1 MLKKTFMMIKIAIV
15 ALPFCHGSGV
25 IGVMDFF
32 AAANYCDRWVNRDDP
47 RFECQIV
54 TVDDEPVHSYSGVP
68 IVPTVNWRDYPAD
81 VIIIGSA
88 MEAVLGDRH
97 IDAALDISR
106 PLHPWL
112 RAAIERGA
120 IVASVCTGSFVLAEA
135 GLLEQHVATTHWRAA
150 PAFRRRYPKLRLES
164 DQLLVDNGQ
173 ILCAGGATSFMDLCL
188 YLVERLGSPAL
199 AVACSKLLILDAR
212 RSEQTPYMSFY
223 GSRAH
228 QDEKIGEVQGW
239 LEQHFAD
246 AIVIDELAERVHLG
260 PYIQA
265 SVQGSHRRDPA
276 ELPAAF
282 ENRGRQ
288 ARTRIDATP
297 NRPDH
302 LGRGLRRRQLV
313 PATVQ
318 AQCRVHHGRVS
329 PPVQLCDAQAQQ
341 AVRGDFCR
349 LSARS
354 LSVTLGDSFKL
365 TVCPSSIYSLLKIG
379 NHLRIGAVAQ
389 RQVHGR
395 FTEHQ
400 YRLEPG
406 NAMLLFSNQRADKA
420 ISNPKVGLPQ
430 HQPARVHITG

>member
-1 MLKKTFMMIKIAIV
+1 MIKIAIV

-47 RFECQIV
+47 PFECQIV
-54 TVDDEPVHSYSGVP
+54 TVNGEPVHSYSGVP
-68 IVPTVNWRDYPAD
+68 IVPTVNWQDYPAD

-112 RAAIERGA
+112 REAIERGA

-150 PAFRRRYPKLRLES
+150 PAFRRRYPQLRLES

-173 ILCAGGATSFMDLCL
+173 VLCAGGATSFMDLCL

-223 GSRAH
+223 SSRSH

-239 LEQHFAD
+239 LEQHYAD
-246 AIVIDELAERVHLG
+246 AIVIDELAERAHLG
-260 PYIQA
+260 PRTFK
-265 SVQGSHRRDPA
+265 RRFK
-276 ELPAAF
+276 E
-282 ENRGRQ
+282 
-288 ARTRIDATP
+288 ATGETP
-297 NRPDH
+297 
-302 LGRGLRRRQLV
+302 
-313 PATVQ
+313 
-318 AQCRVHHGRVS
+318 
-329 PPVQLCDAQAQQ
+329 
-341 AVRGDFCR
+341 
-349 LSARS
+349 LSY
-354 LSVTLGDSFKL
+354 LQ
-365 TVCPSSIYSLLKIG
+365 
-379 NHLRIGAVAQ
+379 HLRIEAAKHGLESTRRQTAQ
-389 RQVHGR
+389 IIWDVGYEDASSFRRLFKRNVGCTMEEYRRR
-395 FTEHQ
+395 FSYVTPK
-400 YRLEPG
+400 RSKPS
-406 NAMLLFSNQRADKA
+406 AA
-420 ISNPKVGLPQ
+420 ISADS
-430 HQPARVHITG
+430 ARAH